1 MSTEHDDEPHR
12 DEAAGSDSRAWIAAA
27 AAGDDAAF
35 GALVDR
41 YRPELVLHCYRL
53 LGRHDEAED
62 STQDALLRAWRG
74 LSGYRGDA
82 SVRTWL
88 YRIATRCCL
97 DRRSRDRRRQD
108 LIAAGTVADGVAIPI
123 AATVPWLQGMP
134 EATIDAA
141 DLRRPGT
148 DDRVTARET
157 LELGYIA
164 ALQHLTDR
172 QRTVL
177 VLRDVVDW
185 PIPRIAEHLDTTN
198 GATQALLR
206 RGRGILRDVLGPDR
220 DDWSS
225 TSTQTD
231 TTEVRDL
238 LRRYVTAVE
247 NGDDHGL
254 AGLLAEDVVVSHQ
267 PMAGQPTA
275 EVGWYAGR
283 DAVLEAWAPALHGT
297 PPLDLRETALFVNRC
312 PAVATWARLP
322 GTDGHRAFGLAVLR
336 VVDGAIIE
344 IVNLATDHFPALGLP
359 MVLDG
364 QDPHQESPNQ
374 QEKS

>member
-1 MSTEHDDEPHR
+1 MSTEHETGHDGDPR
-12 DEAAGSDSRAWIAAA
+12 SWVAAA
-27 AAGDDAAF
+27 AAGDEAAF

-97 DRRSRDRRRQD
+97 DRRTRDRRRRD
-108 LIAAGTVADGVAIPI
+108 LIAAGTVADGVAIPV

-141 DLRRPGT
+141 DVRRPSS

-157 LELGYIA
+157 LEIGYIA

-185 PIPRIAEHLDTTN
+185 PIARIAAHLDTTT
-198 GATQALLR
+198 GATHALLR

-220 DDWSS
+220 EAWPSA
-225 TSTQTD
+225 TTD
-231 TTEVRDL
+231 ADTAEVRDL
-238 LRRYVTAVE
+238 LRRYVAAVE
-247 NGDDHGL
+247 SSDDDGL

-283 DAVLEAWAPALHGT
+283 AAVLEAWAPALHGT
-297 PPLDLRETALFVNRC
+297 PPLDLREVPLFVNRC
-312 PAVATWARLP
+312 PAVASYARLP
-322 GTDGHRAFGLAVLR
+322 GTEGHHAFGLAVLR
-336 VVDGAIIE
+336 VVDGAIVE
-344 IVNLATDHFPALGLP
+344 VVNLTTDHFPRLGLP
-359 MVLDG
+359 MVLDPNLPG
-364 QDPHQESPNQ
+364 PDNPNRQEES
-374 QEKS
+374 